1 MSRVRLVAC
10 VGIVVL
16 MAGALPAAA
25 DTNDWGTWAFTG
37 RWKSWSG
44 TFFDAHYVQGVVIG
58 TKSLPRN
65 NGVTSFTL
73 GKKQCKISTSLATGY
88 CYNLHIPPNK
98 KLRWTLTTRK
108 PLTSSAQIGPCIEWN
123 KKFHC
128 RFGNG

>member
-1 MSRVRLVAC
+1 MKRVRWFLAAALLVGAIC
-10 VGIVVL
+10 
-16 MAGALPAAA
+16 ALPAAA
-25 DTNDWGTWAFTG
+25 SSNDWGTWTFTG

-73 GKKQCKISTSLATGY
+73 GKTQCKISTSLGTGY